1 MIHVSSP
8 RCHHL
13 CDGVTAAKRKIA
25 LGCDVVSGSIA
36 LPAFLGGLGLTA
48 RVVGL
53 LQVAIAVPW
62 PCGELLHCG
71 FYFLLFFS
79 LHPANVSKAFC

>member
-1 MIHVSSP
+1 MCRRLVAITSAIVSP
-8 RCHHL
+8 LRKERLHWAATWCQDQLRCPL
-13 CDGVTAAKRKIA
+13 
-25 LGCDVVSGSIA
+25 
-36 LPAFLGGLGLTA
+36 FWGGLGLTA